1 MEEGVVLEISN
12 FRFKNNIIMEK
23 KITITG
29 GITATMTGEINHSQ
43 FKPGQ
48 KAACAISAIPTSE
61 EAFAELYGQLAT
73 EPHGAVMSV
82 LVAMEMYR
90 ANAAV
95 GMECLKLIGTSAN
108 VRFTTDRLRE
118 LFASSGSYARPYQVA
133 SYFAGASPANGYNPA
148 KPYTL
153 SVEVNNGRPYQ
164 DSYDFQS
171 QMLYLNVKS
180 SGKDSADVVY
190 VIKPAGES
198 LFKVNNYPGL
208 YSQCRAI
215 AVGQTFNGL

>member
-1 MEEGVVLEISN
+1 
-12 FRFKNNIIMEK
+12 MEK
-23 KITITG
+23 NMTISS
-29 GITATMTGEINHSQ
+29 GITATITGEINHSR
-43 FKPGQ
+43 FAPGQ
-48 KAACAISAIPTSE
+48 KATCTISAIPTSV
-61 EAFAELYGQLAT
+61 EAFTELYQHLGT
-73 EPHGAVMSV
+73 EPHGAVMAV

-95 GMECLKLIGTSAN
+95 GAECLKLIGTSAN

-118 LFASSGSYARPYQVA
+118 LFAPSGSYARPYQVA
-133 SYFAGASPANGYNPA
+133 SYFAGASPTNGYNPS

-153 SVEVNNGRPYQ
+153 KVEVNNGRPYQ
-164 DSYDFQS
+164 DSCDFQS

>member
-1 MEEGVVLEISN
+1 MTIS
-12 FRFKNNIIMEK
+12 
-23 KITITG
+23 G
-29 GITATMTGEINHSQ
+29 GITATMSGEIDHTQ

-48 KAACAISAIPTSE
+48 KAVCTLSAIPVSV
-61 EAFAELYGQLAT
+61 EAFTELYEQLGT
-73 EPHGAVMSV
+73 EPHGAVMAV

-95 GMECLKLIGTSAN
+95 GTECLKRIGTSAN

-133 SYFAGASPANGYNPA
+133 SYFVGASPTNGYNPT

-153 SVEVNNGRPYQ
+153 RVEVNNGRPYQ

-171 QMLYLNVKS
+171 KMLYLNVKS
-180 SGKDSADVVY
+180 SGKDSTDVVY

-208 YSQCRAI
+208 FSQCRAI